1 MAGKRKRRK
10 NAESMK
16 ESRYRAF
23 PICMSATMWS
33 MKITDLVS
41 IAELKKVEVDKV
53 VKDYIKIEYA
63 KGGNLYILA
72 TQLELIQ
79 KYAGA
84 DAKNQS

>member
-1 MAGKRKRRK
+1 
-10 NAESMK
+10 MK

-41 IAELKKVEVDKV
+41 TAGIEKVEVDKV

-63 KGGNLYILA
+63 KAEISISLQS
-72 TQLELIQ
+72 QLELIQ